1 MRRIRFVAAVLLVS
15 AVVLPT
21 GAMSSAVAHGRPGG
35 SPDTYVTNWDAVGTQ
50 AFTAAALSPA
60 EGHVIFA
67 YVSIAVYDSVM
78 AIEGGYRPFAIHVH
92 APKGAS
98 AEAAVA
104 AAAHGILAHY
114 LPAQAPGIIDPAY
127 TASLAT
133 IPPGQAKI
141 DGIAT
146 GQKVAAKLIAKRA
159 DDGFRAPVTYTPPDP
174 PIPGVWLPTAPTP
187 PIGTYLGLMRPF
199 SLASADQFRPS
210 GPPDLGSKRWARD
223 YNEVKEIGSL
233 TSTTRTAEQTLA
245 AKFWA
250 EPPVQQAHGSF
261 RKFVLD
267 HGLDIV
273 DASRFMAMISVTY
286 ADALIACFDAK
297 YHYAFWRPITAIR
310 AGNTDGNHH
319 TVGDPAWT
327 PLLPATPN
335 HPEYPSAHSCGTPAG
350 GRVIASFLGTRQIDF
365 TVPSLTGLGDRHFD
379 TVKDLEYEV
388 GNARIWGGI
397 HFRTAVE
404 DGITL
409 GMKVVHQVL
418 GHHFQKQSCGRGW

>member
-1 MRRIRFVAAVLLVS
+1 M
-15 AVVLPT
+15 
-21 GAMSSAVAHGRPGG
+21 
-35 SPDTYVTNWDAVGTQ
+35 
-50 AFTAAALSPA
+50 
-60 EGHVIFA
+60 
-67 YVSIAVYDSVM
+67 
-78 AIEGGYRPFAIHVH
+78 H
-92 APKGAS
+92 APAGAS

-159 DDGFRAPVTYTPPDP
+159 DDGFRAPVTYTPPNVR
-174 PIPGVWLPTAPTP
+174 IPACGSRRLPRRRSAPTSGSCGHSASRP
-187 PIGTYLGLMRPF
+187 QTSSGRAGL
-199 SLASADQFRPS
+199 LV
-210 GPPDLGSKRWARD
+210 LGSKRWARD

-267 HGLDIV
+267 HGLDLV

-297 YHYAFWRPITAIR
+297 YHYAFWRPIT
-310 AGNTDGNHH
+310 TDPGGEHGREPPH
-319 TVGDPAWT
+319 GGRPGLDPA
-327 PLLPATPN
+327 ATGDA
-335 HPEYPSAHSCGTPAG
+335 EPS
-350 GRVIASFLGTRQIDF
+350 
-365 TVPSLTGLGDRHFD
+365 
-379 TVKDLEYEV
+379 
-388 GNARIWGGI
+388 
-397 HFRTAVE
+397 
-404 DGITL
+404 
-409 GMKVVHQVL
+409 
-418 GHHFQKQSCGRGW
+418 

>member
-1 MRRIRFVAAVLLVS
+1 
-15 AVVLPT
+15 
-21 GAMSSAVAHGRPGG
+21 
-35 SPDTYVTNWDAVGTQ
+35 
-50 AFTAAALSPA
+50 
-60 EGHVIFA
+60 
-67 YVSIAVYDSVM
+67 
-78 AIEGGYRPFAIHVH
+78 
-92 APKGAS
+92 
-98 AEAAVA
+98 
-104 AAAHGILAHY
+104 
-114 LPAQAPGIIDPAY
+114 
-127 TASLAT
+127 
-133 IPPGQAKI
+133 
-141 DGIAT
+141 
-146 GQKVAAKLIAKRA
+146 
-159 DDGFRAPVTYTPPDP
+159 
-174 PIPGVWLPTAPTP
+174 
-187 PIGTYLGLMRPF
+187 
-199 SLASADQFRPS
+199 
-210 GPPDLGSKRWARD
+210 
-223 YNEVKEIGSL
+223 VKEVGSS

-261 RKFVLD
+261 RTFVLD

-310 AGNTDGNHH
+310 AGNTDGNFR

-327 PLLPATPN
+327 PLLPVTPN
-335 HPEYPSAHSCGTPAG
+335 HPEYPSAHSCATPAG
-350 GRVIASFLGTRQIDF
+350 GQVIASFLGTKEIDF

-379 TVKDLEYEV
+379 TVKDLAYEV

-418 GHHFQKQSCGRGW
+418 GHHFQKQSCGRTARAW